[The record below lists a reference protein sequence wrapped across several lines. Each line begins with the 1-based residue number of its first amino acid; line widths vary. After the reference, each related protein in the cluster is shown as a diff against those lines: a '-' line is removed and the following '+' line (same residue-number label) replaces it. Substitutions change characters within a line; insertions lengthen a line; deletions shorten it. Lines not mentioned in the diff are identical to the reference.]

1 MSDRET
7 AIITPP
13 RPYVRSG
20 LYTKSAPI
28 MKVRARKVRQ
38 LVLRMRKT
46 MPWIEDSDLPACRGW
61 ADLELLSAS
70 VGYSLAQLGP
80 ITDNGEP
87 RRLLTEFR
95 HLKLA
100 QLAYERELG
109 MTPAARMAIKAN
121 ATSAAVDLAAQL
133 ATATGAEKENENA
146 DAAESERPK

>member
-7 AIITPP
+7 VITNPS

-20 LYTKSAPI
+20 LYAKSAPI
-28 MKVRARKVRQ
+28 MKVRARKVRR
-38 LVLRMRKT
+38 LVLQMRKA

-70 VGYSLAQLGP
+70 VGHCLAQLGP

-133 ATATGAEKENENA
+133 ATATGAEEEDENA
-146 DAAESERPK
+146 DAAKSERR